1 MTKFYVNMSE
11 VLSDIKRVKEIKKDL
26 KFINEQLFK
35 CFGLKFLIDY
45 YLLKTNNI
53 ISLMNIQL
61 R

>member
-1 MTKFYVNMSE
+1 MSE